1 MREIF
6 FPIGGL
12 SNLDDPPHFFEG
24 FRVECQAKEIICDEG
39 RLFANETGFNV
50 SSKWLT
56 KSYVNCNVKI
66 SNVFILLFWA
76 HVGLVVSYVAI
87 KKLYP

>member
-50 SSKWLT
+50 SSK
-56 KSYVNCNVKI
+56 
-66 SNVFILLFWA
+66 
-76 HVGLVVSYVAI
+76 
-87 KKLYP
+87 